1 MKDFQEVLKSYSN
14 TSLKQRKTWYS
25 PAAEAYNKARPRYPQ
40 QLIQR
45 AVELT
50 QLQDNA
56 NILEVG
62 CGPGIATVPF
72 AKLGYNMLCLEPNP
86 DFCSLAQQNCREYSN
101 VKIINSSFEEY
112 QLEANKFDAV
122 LAATSFHWIPAEVGY
137 PKAASCLK
145 DNGYLILLWNMRL
158 EPSYELYQKFIK
170 IYEQYAPSLLEK
182 YEGEHEGKEK
192 QEEHLN
198 DFGEIVMES
207 GQFQD
212 LVTEYIPCELT
223 YSIDDY
229 FALLNSYSPYL
240 RLEAPVKEA
249 LFAALREKIEDEPD
263 GGASIRLSFL
273 SGFNIARKHPIS
285 LDSQLQK

>member
-1 MKDFQEVLKSYSN
+1 MKDFKEVLKSCSD
-14 TSLKQRKTWYS
+14 KDIEERKTWYS

-40 QLIQR
+40 QLIER

-50 QLQDNA
+50 QLRDDA
-56 NILEVG
+56 KILEVG
-62 CGPGIATVPF
+62 CGPGIATVAF
-72 AKLGYNMLCLEPNP
+72 AKLGYSMLCVEPNP
-86 DFCSLAQQNCREYSN
+86 DFCSLTRQNCQQYPN
-101 VKIINSSFEEY
+101 VEILNASFEEC
-112 QLEANKFDAV
+112 QLEAGKFDAV

-158 EPSYELYQKFIK
+158 EPSYEIYQKFIK

-182 YEGEHEGKEK
+182 YEGEYEGKEK
-192 QEEHLN
+192 QEEHLKS
-198 DFGEIVMES
+198 FGEIVLES

-240 RLEAPVKEA
+240 MLEPQVKKA
-249 LFAALREKIEDEPD
+249 LFAALHEKIEEEHLE
-263 GGASIRLSFL
+263 GASIQLSFL
-273 SGFNIARKHPIS
+273 SGFNIARK
-285 LDSQLQK
+285 LSQH